1 VYHPGVR
8 PLLAV
13 VIVAWAAAA
22 PAAELPPAIEDNS
35 FLLEEAYNQGPGV
48 VQHIGT
54 FVHFRKPV
62 TASELGFA
70 QEWPLGSQRHQLS
83 YAVGHAWVEG
93 AGGDFGDIALN
104 YRFQLHDASAGI
116 AVAPRLSLIVPTGDD
131 HRGALQVNVPLSKR
145 VSEHLAFHV
154 NVGGTLTR
162 DVASTDRDIKGYHA
176 GASVIGILSPTFN
189 VMLEALVASDE
200 EVSEDGGTARS
211 IQTTLAPGARFA
223 VNRGDLQI
231 VPGFGVPIVFGGG
244 RTDAGVY
251 LYLSFEHPFKK
262 GH

>member
-8 PLLAV
+8 SLSTLAIV
-13 VIVAWAAAA
+13 VLAAGVS
-22 PAAELPPAIEDNS
+22 AAELPPAIEDNS
-35 FLLEEAYNQGPGV
+35 FLLEEAYNQGAGV
-48 VQHIGT
+48 VQHIGS

-62 TASELGFA
+62 TSSELGFA

-83 YAVGHAWVEG
+83 YAVGHAWAEG

-104 YRFQLHDASAGI
+104 YRLQVSDSSATVAI
-116 AVAPRLSLIVPTGDD
+116 APRLSLIIPTGDD
-131 HRGALQVNVPLSKR
+131 HRGALQVNIPLSRR

-162 DVASTDRDIKGYHA
+162 DVASTDRDLKGYHA
-176 GASVIGILSPTFN
+176 GASVIGIVSPTFN
-189 VMLEALVASDE
+189 VMLEGLVSSDE
-200 EVSEDGGTARS
+200 EIGEDGGTARS
-211 IQTTLAPGARFA
+211 TQTTLAPGLRFA